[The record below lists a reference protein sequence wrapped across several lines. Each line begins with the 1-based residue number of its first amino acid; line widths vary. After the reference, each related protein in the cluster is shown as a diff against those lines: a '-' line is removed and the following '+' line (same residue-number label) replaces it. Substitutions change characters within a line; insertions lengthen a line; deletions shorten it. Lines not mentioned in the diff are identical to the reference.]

1 MENLIQAGKA
11 PRHTRRGLVR
21 GNLPCDQNLPP
32 LSPDN
37 LTIVTFEH
45 PVPLPP
51 DVDFSPTRAAGGE
64 GEAGVSGATAAVNG
78 TVLVDTAAAMT
89 ATAIA
94 TAQPTGR
101 PPALLAR
108 MREFLLQQAPY
119 DDHDGENG
127 EDCEFEFESGLGFDD
142 VETHAA
148 DESDDGVAVSYFGPD
163 AGKETGF
170 AALPA
175 HVELMP
181 DGQRV
186 ESFACGGFI
195 TKDVLGRVTE
205 VRSARGETLWLRYS
219 AGGKLE
225 SFVRTDSHGRTHS
238 RGEADRHGVVVRDQE
253 GRVRASGVS
262 MTVDPLGCFYLH
274 TQDGQFFAVDLIH
287 GFHVERRMAAMHF
300 CRDKYITA
308 FFSRDG
314 FRMATKV
321 ACQGTDHGGTGQL
334 CGFRFYG
341 RDGTMLEFSSGE
353 HVKSRRPSQI
363 LPPGSFP
370 VHKSWRRQRQGNSAW
385 HSLHQ
390 YLTRVCS

>member
-1 MENLIQAGKA
+1 MENLIQAGNV

-21 GNLPCDQNLPP
+21 GSLPCDLNLPP

-37 LTIVTFEH
+37 LTIITYEQ

-51 DVDFSPTRAAGGE
+51 GADFSPATRATDFGPP
-64 GEAGVSGATAAVNG
+64 ATS
-78 TVLVDTAAAMT
+78 TAAAM
-89 ATAIA
+89 AAAAIA
-94 TAQPTGR
+94 TSSASGR

-119 DDHDGENG
+119 DDQDG
-127 EDCEFEFESGLGFDD
+127 DYDD
-142 VETHAA
+142 YDYELDSSTASAISDFADAAA
-148 DESDDGVAVSYFGPD
+148 DGDDGDPTDVSASVSYFGLDSP
-163 AGKETGF
+163 AETGF
-170 AALPA
+170 AALSP

-186 ESFACGGFI
+186 ETFPCGGFI

-205 VRSARGETLWLRYS
+205 VRSGRGETLWLRYS

-225 SFVRTDSHGRTHS
+225 SFVRTDSRGRTHS

-321 ACQGTDHGGTGQL
+321 ACLGTDHGGMGQF

-341 RDGTMLEFSSGE
+341 RDGTMLEFPSGE
-353 HVKSRRPSQI
+353 HVKGRRPSQI
-363 LPPGSFP
+363 WPPGSFP

-390 YLTRVCS
+390 YLTRLCS